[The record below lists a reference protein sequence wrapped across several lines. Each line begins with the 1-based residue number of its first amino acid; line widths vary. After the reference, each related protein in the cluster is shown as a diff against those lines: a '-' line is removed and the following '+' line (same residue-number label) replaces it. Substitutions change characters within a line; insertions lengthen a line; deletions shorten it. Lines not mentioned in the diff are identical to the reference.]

1 MKRGALIALLV
12 IIVILLGIFILG
24 GFIYLQFTQEPY
36 VPQKAYLKIDL
47 GGAIGETAPARF
59 PAMKGGALSIH
70 DLWYQLERAARDERI
85 KGVMLRVQ
93 YLDTGFA
100 KVEEIGRLIRK
111 FSASKKPVAA
121 FIIDGGLK
129 EYYLASFADKVIMF
143 RGGML
148 SISGLGAEALFL
160 KNTLSKLGVQAEIFH
175 IGEYK
180 TAANTFTEERMTPA
194 HRESTQVL
202 IDDLYQAVIE
212 GIAANRKL
220 DAATIKDVLDRS
232 PLANEEYVKARLID
246 SVGCE
251 DDLFHSLPATYPE
264 VEFKTYSK
272 TRSPLPFGGSK
283 KIAVIFASGEINMG
297 GSGGSSM
304 TGGDVLGADTLAGQL
319 RQARNNS
326 AVKAV
331 VLRVDSPGGSAIA
344 SDIILREAE
353 LLAQKKPLVIS
364 MSDVAASG
372 GYWIALSAQK
382 IFAQPQTITGSI
394 GVVSGKFVLK
404 GLYDKIGVTKEIVT
418 TSEYAGMYSDYKPFS
433 EGEKQKVLADMERIY
448 TEFLKKVAANRKM
461 TVAEVD
467 KIARGRVWSG
477 RSALKLHL
485 IDSLGGL
492 SDALE
497 EARKLARI
505 PQSEK
510 FGVRI
515 YPQKKSF
522 FEMISELADI
532 KAQNPLDVKARLQA
546 YQRFFPA
553 MAMPFA
559 IRCF

>member
-232 PLANEEYVKARLID
+232 PLANEEYVKAGLID

>member
-344 SDIILREAE
+344 SDVILREAE

-372 GYWIALSAQK
+372 GYWISLSAQK
-382 IFAQPQTITGSI
+382 IFAQPQTMTGSI

-448 TEFLKKVAANRKM
+448 AEFLKKVAANRKM
-461 TVAEVD
+461 TVADVD